1 MTTNKAT
8 KATASDSAQ
17 DLMKDAIKL
26 YEEALKNGIQLQE
39 ESLELWKSI
48 LNQVGTPDELKD
60 KIDEMTGG
68 VFPETRKKME
78 DIFKVF
84 QDNMSQS
91 TELFNKAMGVCKASS
106 FEDGQAR
113 VQDLMESSLG
123 AMRSNVQTV
132 LDTNSK
138 MVTSWTELVEKTTT
152 KTF

>member
-1 MTTNKAT
+1 MTTKKAT

-60 KIDEMTGG
+60 KIDKMTGG
-68 VFPETRKKME
+68 AFPETRKKME

-91 TELFNKAMGVCKASS
+91 TELFNKAMGVCQASS
-106 FEDGQAR
+106 IEDGQAR

-132 LDTNSK
+132 LETNSK
-138 MVTSWTELVEKTTT
+138 MMTSWTELVEKTTT

>member
-1 MTTNKAT
+1 MTTKKAT

-17 DLMKDAIKL
+17 NLMKDAIKL

-39 ESLELWKSI
+39 ESLELWKNM

-60 KIDEMTGG
+60 KIEKMTGG

-91 TELFNKAMGVCKASS
+91 TELLNKAMGVCQASS
-106 FEDGQAR
+106 IEDGQSR

-123 AMRSNVQTV
+123 AMRSNAQTV

-138 MVTSWTELVEKTTT
+138 MMASWTDLVEKTTA